1 MYFLMNLYIFDN
13 IIIHFSCPFNFT
25 MKMLLNVSG
34 KSIILPVQLSK
45 EFRDEYPINKKP
57 VKELV
62 NSSNE
67 VSQSMK
73 YNMFGRIQYSGTKC
87 PSC

>member
-1 MYFLMNLYIFDN
+1 MNLYIFDN
-13 IIIHFSCPFNFT
+13 IIIHFSGPFNFT

-45 EFRDEYPINKKP
+45 EFRHETPINKKP

-62 NSSNE
+62 NGAND
-67 VSQSMK
+67 VSKSIK
-73 YNMFGRIQYSGTKC
+73 YNMFGRIQYTGTKC